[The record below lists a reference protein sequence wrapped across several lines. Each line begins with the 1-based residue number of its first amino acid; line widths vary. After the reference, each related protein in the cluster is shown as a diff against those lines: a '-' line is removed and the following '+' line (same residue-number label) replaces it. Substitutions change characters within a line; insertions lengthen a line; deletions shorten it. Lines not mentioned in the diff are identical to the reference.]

1 MHSLRSGGLTSRL
14 TGPRR
19 VEEDA
24 ARDRVRKIQNE
35 LAVVGFD
42 LSHTGIVLL
51 SYNSDGNTT
60 EQGAHDR

>member
-1 MHSLRSGGLTSRL
+1 VIFFCAPLK
-14 TGPRR
+14 
-19 VEEDA
+19 ED
-24 ARDRVRKIQNE
+24 
-35 LAVVGFD
+35 VVGFD